1 MNNIIVKQ
9 QSGFRAHRQIKDNIF
24 NLCQKNLEAFNR
36 KMKNCVIFFDITKA
50 FDKIWH
56 NGLLYKLIKNK
67 FDKYII
73 KWIAEFLD
81 KRSFKIKVNSSF
93 SNNFNIEVG
102 VPQGGVLSPIL
113 FSIFINYIIFD
124 KTQYRKT
131 KTDSTLFA
139 DDCCSKNIS
148 VINQQLKCSSKNS
161 KNGYLNQ
168 DYR

>member
-1 MNNIIVKQ
+1 
-9 QSGFRAHRQIKDNIF
+9 
-24 NLCQKNLEAFNR
+24 
-36 KMKNCVIFFDITKA
+36 MKNCVIFFDITKA

-73 KWIAEFLD
+73 K
-81 KRSFKIKVNSSF
+81 RSFKIKVNSSF
-93 SNNFNIEVG
+93 SNNFNIGVG
-102 VPQGGVLSPIL
+102 VPQGVVLSSIL
-113 FSIFINYIIFD
+113 FSIFINDIIFV

>member
-1 MNNIIVKQ
+1 
-9 QSGFRAHRQIKDNIF
+9 
-24 NLCQKNLEAFNR
+24 
-36 KMKNCVIFFDITKA
+36 MKNCVIFFDITKA

-73 KWIAEFLD
+73 K
-81 KRSFKIKVNSSF
+81 RSFKIKVNSSF
-93 SNNFNIEVG
+93 SNNFNIGFG
-102 VPQGGVLSPIL
+102 VPQGVVLSSIL
-113 FSIFINYIIFD
+113 FSIFINDIIFV

-148 VINQQLKCSSKNS
+148 VINQQLKCS
-161 KNGYLNQ
+161 
-168 DYR
+168 

>member
-1 MNNIIVKQ
+1 MKKNKIIVKQ
-9 QSGFRAHRQIKDNIF
+9 QSSFRAHRHTKDNIF

-73 KWIAEFLD
+73 K
-81 KRSFKIKVNSSF
+81 RSFKIKVNSSF
-93 SNNFNIEVG
+93 SNNFNIGVG
-102 VPQGGVLSPIL
+102 VPQGVVLSSIL
-113 FSIFINYIIFD
+113 FSIFINDIIFV